1 MPRLLQQKWGAAA
14 TVAIAIQNQQQH
26 QAPKLRQASSK
37 KQTQIAGIR
46 AVAMLSKQRWAVAQ
60 CHLYQANVAA
70 QTRCFLLS
78 TGAMDL

>member
-26 QAPKLRQASSK
+26 QAASTSSK